1 MEVVRIII
9 GKTGLIFSGIAVFI
23 IKLYK
28 IFISPLLPPACR
40 YYPTCS
46 TYSIQALQKHGLFR
60 GGYLSAKRILS
71 CSPLGK
77 GGFDPVPEEFYLW
90 K

>member
-1 MEVVRIII
+1 MEVVRLIISI
-9 GKTGLIFSGIAVFI
+9 TGSFLTGVAVFI

-28 IFISPLLPPACR
+28 IFISPLLPRACR

-46 TYSIQALQKHGLFR
+46 TYSIEALQKHGLFR

-71 CSPLGK
+71 CNPLGK
-77 GGFDPVPEEFYLW
+77 GGFDPVPEEFYIW

>member
-1 MEVVRIII
+1 MKVVRLIISI
-9 GKTGLIFSGIAVFI
+9 TSTLMSGVAVFI

-28 IFISPLLPPACR
+28 IFISPLLPQACR
-40 YYPTCS
+40 FYPTCS
-46 TYSIQALQKHGLFR
+46 TYSIEALQKHGLLR

-71 CSPLGK
+71 CNPFGK
-77 GGFDPVPEEFYLW
+77 GGFDPVPEKFYLW